1 VRNIWEQPV
10 QSEEEREGGR
20 EGGGG
25 RGGERER
32 EHKKSNGKKK
42 SWVEATLYFVGG
54 EASNYYTVPTLGPPV

>member
-1 VRNIWEQPV
+1 VKRR
-10 QSEEEREGGR
+10 ER
-20 EGGGG
+20 
-25 RGGERER
+25 ERER